1 MNPDSVVGIARET
14 LWTAMLLAA
23 PVLIVGLVVGLV
35 VAVLQAVTSVQEQ
48 TLAQI
53 PKMLAVALTLVLLM
67 PWMIETILDFTR
79 NTFGRMGS
87 L

>member
-1 MNPDSVVGIARET
+1 MTPESVVGIARET

-23 PVLIVGLVVGLV
+23 PVLIVGLVVGLI
-35 VAVLQAVTSVQEQ
+35 VAIVQAVTSVQEQ
-48 TLAQI
+48 TLSQI

-67 PWMIETILDFTR
+67 PWMIETILGFTR
-79 NTFGRMGS
+79 STFAQMGN